1 MRIDKHCLSKIYFNF
16 RIDDSR
22 TYCTGGNSQDM
33 SMTLGEKLRQ
43 AREER
48 GISISEV
55 AEQTRI
61 SPMYLES
68 IENDNY
74 KPLPGGIFNK
84 GFVKS
89 YAKYVGIDEN
99 EALQDYTRLIAAH
112 EEVVEEFQPRYRPE
126 VLTDDARSASSV
138 VPTVVFA
145 GIILALMTGGILFV
159 VSYIKNQ
166 PSDPSVTSNVTNSAS
181 NIAANMGAPET
192 NTNPNPVPDQIRV
205 EFKVLAEKVS
215 VTSTVDGNL
224 AYDEITPET
233 PKTYTAQEGLKLRY
247 YRGFADRVQI
257 LLNGKQIAAPAP
269 PPRGN
274 IEIEI
279 NRENVGQIF
288 ESGQIGGAQPTAT
301 VADQPSPAAAS
312 IPPTATTSPSPDTT
326 RSTPRPTA
334 TTRPAFTPAPTPRR
348 SPTPIIVG
356 RPPATRP
363 SPN

>member
-1 MRIDKHCLSKIYFNF
+1 
-16 RIDDSR
+16 
-22 TYCTGGNSQDM
+22 M
-33 SMTLGEKLRQ
+33 SITLGEKLRQ

-99 EALQDYTRLIAAH
+99 EALQDYSRLIAAH

-166 PSDPSVTSNVTNSAS
+166 PSEPAVTSNVNNGAS
-181 NIAANMGAPET
+181 NIAANMSIPEA
-192 NTNPNPVPDQIRV
+192 NTNPVPVPDQIRV

-233 PKTYTAQEGLKLRY
+233 PRTYTAQQGLKLRY

-257 LLNGKQIAAPAP
+257 LLNGKQITAPSP

-279 NRENVGQIF
+279 SRENVARIF
-288 ESGQIGGAQPTAT
+288 ESGQITEAPAAPPAAG
-301 VADQPSPAAAS
+301 QPSPAAAS
-312 IPPTATTSPSPDTT
+312 TQPAVASPSPATT
-326 RSTPRPTA
+326 RSTPRPSA
-334 TTRPAFTPAPTPRR
+334 TSPRPAFTPAPTPRR

-356 RPPATRP
+356 RPPATPP